1 MMPSCF
7 LLYSSDVF
15 LCVSY
20 VFPSG
25 AGGEAADIVCFTHAF
40 QRHLRYCPANKSYS
54 PIFTDININ
63 DNSV

>member
-15 LCVSY
+15 LY
-20 VFPSG
+20 PSG
-25 AGGEAADIVCFTHAF
+25 AGREAADIVYFTHAF
-40 QRHLRYCPANKSYS
+40 QRHLPYCPANKSYS